1 MGYVKKLTGEL
12 KEKIMSLGVRDM
24 PQNPA
29 SQGYSAQQIRE
40 FYYLPE
46 NAILDVLMQIED
58 EIERVLKYSNVDD
71 LNALVGDISN
81 AFDSLHDYAQNI
93 IGGDSE

>member
-29 SQGYSAQQIRE
+29 SQGYDTQQIRE

-46 NAILDVLMQIED
+46 NAILDVLIQIED
-58 EIERVLKYSNVDD
+58 EIERVLKYSDVDD
-71 LNALVGDISN
+71 LNALVGDIGK
-81 AFDSLHDYAQNI
+81 AFDDLHDYAQNI
-93 IGGDSE
+93 VGGTSQ